1 VSQDLHGRM
10 GLGSSDRNKSELTGA
25 IAMPGNLVGAHD
37 FSHNL
42 SGVDSKQGSDAQM
55 ATLQNARAESSLHK
69 GREQYIQAVALDDK
83 QINPFSLEK

>member
-1 VSQDLHGRM
+1 
-10 GLGSSDRNKSELTGA
+10 
-25 IAMPGNLVGAHD
+25 MPGNLVGAHD

-55 ATLQNARAESSLHK
+55 ATLQNARAESALHK